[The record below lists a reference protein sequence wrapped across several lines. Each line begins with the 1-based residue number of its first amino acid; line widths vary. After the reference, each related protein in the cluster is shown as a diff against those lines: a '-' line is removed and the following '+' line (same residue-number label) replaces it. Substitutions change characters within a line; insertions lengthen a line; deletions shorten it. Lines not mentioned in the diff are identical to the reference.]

1 MGEDSFQN
9 IRSHHRDV
17 PKHIYLPDVESV
29 GRKWVLILLLYQYLQ
44 FMYRRVLL
52 NDDHEGRRGLVD
64 KPTAKLEFVV

>member
-1 MGEDSFQN
+1 M
-9 IRSHHRDV
+9 
-17 PKHIYLPDVESV
+17 PKHIYLPDVETV

-64 KPTAKLEFVV
+64 KPTAKLEFVTSRVPVLRTVNVDAV